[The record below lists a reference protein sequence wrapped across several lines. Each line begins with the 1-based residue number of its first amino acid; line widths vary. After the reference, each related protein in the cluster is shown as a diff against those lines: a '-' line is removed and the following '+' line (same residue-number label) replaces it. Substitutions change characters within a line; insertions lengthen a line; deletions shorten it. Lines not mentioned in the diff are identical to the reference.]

1 MLSPQERFR
10 RISRASVSPVGCLL
24 AGAVKG
30 KVVQLAPL
38 SRASLCPDV
47 REPEGDKCPGR
58 CAPLVSLCNVT
69 AQGDTVTGWGQLKE
83 MTTWRGG
90 FQTEQG
96 EFPGCSV
103 FRTLCFHCK
112 GMGSIPGWGIKIHVP
127 LGTVK
132 GIK

>member
-10 RISRASVSPVGCLL
+10 RINQASVSPVGHLL
-24 AGAVKG
+24 AVAVKG

-38 SRASLCPDV
+38 SRAFLCPDV

-58 CAPLVSLCNVT
+58 CPPLCNVT

-83 MTTWRGG
+83 MTTWREG
-90 FQTEQG
+90 FKIEQG
-96 EFPGCSV
+96 EFPSCSV
-103 FRTLCFHCK
+103 FRTQCFHCK